1 MTPEMQGG
9 SSILLVD
16 FDPVVDLIPLTY
28 VVNRKG
34 SGTLLNPYMQALP
47 IVPFVHTLIR
57 LKEE

>member
-1 MTPEMQGG
+1 MQGG